1 MNCLSENELFAILH
15 ELPFLKKNKDKMF
28 LTFLNLQK
36 HLDCCINSNFISQFL
51 YFFINN
57 TQPQFYLSFF
67 EKSYNK
73 LSLDSK
79 IDNTIYLSYNSEN
92 FVEILLNIFNDI
104 IPQIKDLDKLKYI
117 CFIDSIYYKTILDSK
132 MRNVKYIP
140 DKIILNNI
148 SKCFNFFCDLD
159 KIKCLDKNVVLK
171 DLSEDEINFLYS
183 LLDKS
188 EFLGRVI
195 DILLKTNNLVHISKA
210 YSLIHDSENYYSSSN
225 AVHYFK
231 LSKELKNKID
241 INLQNK
247 FINSIHEFVELSKK
261 ISLTKEEK
269 NNNTNLIKFLMI
281 SNYKMQE
288 INISDIFT
296 FCWTTFNEDEKE
308 IFIEEMSSLDN
319 DNEVCGYG
327 IIVNM
332 ISWLN
337 NFDYGNYLVENENEI
352 DIKIN
357 KLKEIYPEDHE
368 IWLDPNKIKQLL
380 N

>member
-1 MNCLSENELFAILH
+1 M
-15 ELPFLKKNKDKMF
+15 
-28 LTFLNLQK
+28 
-36 HLDCCINSNFISQFL
+36 
-51 YFFINN
+51 
-57 TQPQFYLSFF
+57 
-67 EKSYNK
+67 
-73 LSLDSK
+73 
-79 IDNTIYLSYNSEN
+79 
-92 FVEILLNIFNDI
+92 
-104 IPQIKDLDKLKYI
+104 
-117 CFIDSIYYKTILDSK
+117 
-132 MRNVKYIP
+132 
-140 DKIILNNI
+140 
-148 SKCFNFFCDLD
+148 
-159 KIKCLDKNVVLK
+159 
-171 DLSEDEINFLYS
+171 
-183 LLDKS
+183 
-188 EFLGRVI
+188 I